1 MPSVKSPE
9 RPDAGLAARSPLT
22 KLAIWFGVV
31 AGLALAIEAF
41 CGALGLDWSV
51 FSESGG
57 GRGVLLALALGAL
70 MALMAA
76 DRRPLADY
84 GLSVGPGWG
93 KALLGG
99 FAVGAAV
106 YGGYC
111 LLALGLGAFT
121 VRTGSITP
129 YRLAGAGLSALA
141 AFPVALVQQIIFSGY
156 LLSVLR
162 DRYGRATAVL
172 GSALLFALLFRIE
185 SVAAALA
192 WQPQPLVVGMFLIAV
207 LLGVLR
213 LTSGGILVPAG
224 FLAGCIFVRRVL
236 RKTALLAVGETSE
249 SSACWA
255 PSGDPRQAPAL
266 WLALL
271 LGIGVCW
278 VWLLRRGESR
288 APASGPALDAKFK
301 RTFPL
306 SHGSMLAP
314 LDVWLGRLIAA
325 RFCVGWKYLPRLAAI
340 LVVSALSTIVTLP
353 ERLLLPLLLRRR
365 RVADPVFIVGVHR
378 SGTTHLH
385 NMLALDPQFMSPR
398 AYHIMNPAG
407 FTASGWLL
415 LPCFAAFLPWK
426 RPMDSV
432 RFHIFAPQ
440 EEEFALA
447 GTCRVS
453 PYWGLTFPRQGA
465 AYDRFIFPERFTRRE
480 LRVWRREYLSLL
492 KRLTLWGGKRPLLK
506 NPYNTARVAALTE
519 LFPRARF
526 IHIYRHPHAVYR
538 SNMHTAREG
547 HVVNQLQDPDP
558 ADNYQTRFLD
568 NYRAMEEAFY
578 DQSKGL
584 PDDRVAEV
592 RFEDLERD
600 PVGEVRRLYARLGL
614 EFSERFARRLERY
627 LEGVAGYRK
636 NRFKPLSDEEQ
647 AAVARAM
654 GPFFHKWG
662 YDPRGPAEPTAEK
675 KAA

>member
-1 MPSVKSPE
+1 MPSAPPPE
-9 RPDAGLAARSPLT
+9 RPTWFATRPPLV
-22 KLAIWFGVV
+22 KLAIGFGVV
-31 AGLALAIEAF
+31 AGLALLIEAV
-41 CGALGLDWSV
+41 CLALGLDWSV
-51 FSESGG
+51 FSEGDG
-57 GRGVLLALALGAL
+57 GRGVLLGLALGTL

-84 GLSVGPGWG
+84 GLSVGPGWA

-99 FAVGAAV
+99 FAAGAAV

-111 LLALGLGAFT
+111 LLALSQGALT
-121 VRTGSITP
+121 LQAASITP
-129 YRLAGAGLSALA
+129 YRLASTGLSALA
-141 AFPVALVQQIIFSGY
+141 AFPVALVQQILFTGY

-162 DRYGRATAVL
+162 DRYGRITAVL
-172 GSALLFALLFRIE
+172 GSALLFALLYRIE

-213 LTSGGILVPAG
+213 LKTGGILVPAG
-224 FLAGCIFVRRVL
+224 FLAGCIFVRRVM
-236 RKTALLAVGETSE
+236 RGTALLAEVGNSD
-249 SSACWA
+249 AAVWWA
-255 PSGDPRQAPAL
+255 PSGDPRQAPVL
-266 WLALL
+266 WLALV
-271 LGIGVCW
+271 LGIVACW
-278 VWLLRRGESR
+278 IWLLHRGESR
-288 APASGPALDAKFK
+288 SAATGPALDAKFK

-325 RFCVGWKYLPRLAAI
+325 RFRVGWKYLPRLAAV
-340 LVVSALSTIVTLP
+340 LVVSAINTVVTLP

-365 RVADPVFIVGVHR
+365 RVADPVFILGVHR

-385 NMLALDPQFMSPR
+385 NMLALDPQFTSAR

-432 RFHIFAPQ
+432 RFHIFTPQ

-447 GTCRVS
+447 GLCRVS

-465 AYDRFIFPERFTRRE
+465 AYDRFIFPGQFTERE
-480 LRVWRREYLSLL
+480 LRLWRREYVSLL
-492 KRLTLWGGKRPLLK
+492 RRLTLFGGKRPLLK
-506 NPYNTARVAALTE
+506 NPYNTARVAALAD

-558 ADNYQTRFLD
+558 AENYQTRFLD
-568 NYRAMEEAFY
+568 NYRTMEEAFY
-578 DQSKGL
+578 RQSEAL
-584 PDDRVAEV
+584 PDGQVAEV

-614 EFSERFARRLERY
+614 DFSPEFARRLDRY
-627 LEGVAGYRK
+627 LAGVAGYRK
-636 NRFKPLSDEEQ
+636 NRFKPLSDDEQ
-647 AAVARAM
+647 RAIAAKM
-654 GPFFHKWG
+654 GPFMQRWG
-662 YDPRGPAEPTAEK
+662 YNNDPAAQPSDAA